1 MNLHGIVFLLYVIMF
16 SSRLFVFS
24 FIFSFLFLFMKRRKK
39 IIIVTFHSSTLKQR
53 VYVHLYSRVLY
64 RRNFGEISWNRSST
78 TIITLPSTMLATSI
92 SYLPLPFRKPKC
104 ISLFIGTKHG
114 TVAEF
119 SSHTNAPV
127 AKGAELLIAEFPFA
141 LKNCSL

>member
-92 SYLPLPFRKPKC
+92 SYLPLPFVNR
-104 ISLFIGTKHG
+104 SASRFLSAQSTERWQNSQ
-114 TVAEF
+114 A
-119 SSHTNAPV
+119 TNAV
-127 AKGAELLIAEFPFA
+127 TKGVELLIVEFPFA
-141 LKNCSL
+141 LKNWPI